1 MEMVRSVYMNSSD
14 LSASKQLLKDIIMQ
28 YFIRQ
33 TFQTEEEV
41 AKQAE
46 HLRHTYSTH
55 TQVEEAKKVHYF

>member
-1 MEMVRSVYMNSSD
+1 
-14 LSASKQLLKDIIMQ
+14 MQ

-33 TFQTEEEV
+33 TFETEEV